1 MLTPADEQRLGDGV
15 AKGRLRNKAAQT
27 PREAWN
33 CANSYRQTWF
43 ITTGQ
48 NIRRQSEI
56 QKIHQTQPDIRE
68 EKTLVLHLS
77 FP

>member
-1 MLTPADEQRLGDGV
+1 MAN
-15 AKGRLRNKAAQT
+15 GRLRNKAAQT

-48 NIRRQSEI
+48 NIRRQSKI
-56 QKIHQTQPDIRE
+56 QKIHQTPLDIRE
-68 EKTLVLHLS
+68 EKTLVVQSYTHLFHDS
-77 FP
+77 RTRPLSAT